1 MKPIF
6 SILVALA
13 LCLPSLADAQ
23 RKNRKKA
30 EPKPAEVSL
39 DAFSFRNVDQHFYLD
54 VFRYCCS
61 PQQRKCL
68 VCCSRI
74 WRCLENRKRWNYL
87 VSNFDDQSTY
97 TTGCV
102 AIDPPIQRSF
112 G

>member
-39 DAFSFRNVDQHFYLD
+39 DAFSFRNVGPAFYLD
-54 VFRYCCS
+54 VLQILLFT
-61 PQQRKCL
+61 P
-68 VCCSRI
+68 
-74 WRCLENRKRWNYL
+74 
-87 VSNFDDQSTY
+87 
-97 TTGCV
+97 TTKV
-102 AIDPPIQRSF
+102 F
-112 G
+112 GMLQ